1 MMNRLWA
8 KLVRALL
15 LGFAMMGR
23 SFAYIGVPSA
33 RLFIGDI
40 VLALWLLLRPG
51 ALVGPWFRGLVST
64 GPLNRFCW
72 IYLVFLQYGIIEALH
87 GFSKGYD
94 RVVIMQELVF
104 NIYPLYVFVG
114 MDIGLKNPDLLR
126 KLIRIQAWCTG
137 VYGVA
142 YIIVLSRVDIY
153 MPGTKVPVFGQT
165 AGAFSILA
173 ILCFERAL
181 AKFIVP
187 LCLNAFV
194 MLGMQV
200 RAEWLG
206 FAVGLTIWALLAR
219 RFKGLFVSISVLGF
233 LLLIGYATNFE
244 MAAPRGRG
252 GKISTR
258 GMVGRAVSVF
268 DQRMAAELTD
278 EAASTAGTIT
288 WRTRWWEAIWRSSHR
303 DLNTAIFGHGYGFR
317 IADLVLYLEGEEI
330 RTPHNDFYYALGYT
344 GWVGVFLFAC
354 FLFTLWRLLWQAFRI
369 SGQPVGV
376 VLLGS
381 ALSQC
386 FFGNL
391 FETPFGAVPLYLLLG
406 LAIAPVIAANSK
418 TEVVGASPIGAS
430 ALPVP
435 ATC

>member
-1 MMNRLWA
+1 MNRLWA
-8 KLVRALL
+8 RFAGAIL

-23 SFAYIGVPSA
+23 SFAYIGVPA
-33 RLFIGDI
+33 AKLFIGDI
-40 VLALWLLLRPG
+40 FLAVSLLLRPG
-51 ALVGPWFRGLVST
+51 GVVGRWHRGLIST
-64 GPLNRFCW
+64 GPLNRFSW

-94 RVVIMQELVF
+94 RVVILQELVF
-104 NIYPLYVFVG
+104 NIYPLYVFIG
-114 MDIGLKNPDLLR
+114 MEIGLRNPDLFR

-137 VYGVA
+137 IYGLA
-142 YIIVLSRVDIY
+142 YIIALSRIDMY

-165 AGAFSILA
+165 AGAFSILGL
-173 ILCFERAL
+173 LCFERAL
-181 AKFIVP
+181 GRFIVP
-187 LCLNAFV
+187 LCLNGFV

-206 FAVGLTIWALLAR
+206 FAVGLTLWALLAR
-219 RFKGLFVSISVLGF
+219 RFKGLFVSVSVLGF
-233 LLLIGYATNFE
+233 LLLLGYATDFE

-252 GKISTR
+252 AKISAR
-258 GMVGRAVSVF
+258 GMVGRAVAVF
-268 DQRMAAELTD
+268 DQRVAAEFTD
-278 EAASTAGTIT
+278 EADSQAGTVT

-303 DLNTAIFGHGYGFR
+303 DVNTAMFGHGYGFR
-317 IADLVLYLEGEEI
+317 IADLVLYLEGEEL

-344 GWVGVFLFAC
+344 GWVGVFLFAS
-354 FLFTLWRLLWQAFRI
+354 FLIALWRLLWQAFRV

-406 LAIAPVIAANSK
+406 LAIAPVVAANSK
-418 TEVVGASPIGAS
+418 TEMVGAIPIRAS
-430 ALPVP
+430 AVPVP

>member
-8 KLVRALL
+8 KLVGALL

-23 SFAYIGVPSA
+23 SFAYIGVPA
-33 RLFIGDI
+33 AKLFVGDI
-40 VLALWLLLRPG
+40 FLAVSLLLRPG
-51 ALVGPWFRGLVST
+51 GVVGRWHRGLIST
-64 GPLNRFCW
+64 GPLNRFSW

-94 RVVIMQELVF
+94 RVVILQELVF
-104 NIYPLYVFVG
+104 NIYPLYVFIG
-114 MDIGLKNPDLLR
+114 MEIGLRNPNFFR

-137 VYGVA
+137 IYGLA
-142 YIIVLSRVDIY
+142 YIIALSRIDLY
-153 MPGTKVPVFGQT
+153 MPDTKVPVFGQT
-165 AGAFSILA
+165 AGAFSLLG

-187 LCLNAFV
+187 LCLNGFV

-206 FAVGLTIWALLAR
+206 FAVGLTLWALLAR
-219 RFKGLFVSISVLGF
+219 RFKGLFVSVSVLGF
-233 LLLIGYATNFE
+233 LLLLGYATDFE

-252 GKISTR
+252 AKISAR
-258 GMVGRAVSVF
+258 GMVGRAVAVF
-268 DQRMAAELTD
+268 DQRVAAEFTD
-278 EAASTAGTIT
+278 EADSQAGTVT

-303 DLNTAIFGHGYGFR
+303 DVNTAMFGHGYGFR
-317 IADLVLYLEGEEI
+317 IADLVLYLEGEEL

-344 GWVGVFLFAC
+344 GWVGVFLFGF
-354 FLFTLWRLLWQAFRI
+354 FLIALWRLLWQAFRV

-406 LAIAPVIAANSK
+406 LAIAPVVAANSK
-418 TEVVGASPIGAS
+418 TEVVGVIPIGAS
-430 ALPVP
+430 GVPVP